1 MRKFALAVGLSAA
14 LLSGFAT
21 IPAFAF
27 DENSTAAINVD
38 ESGLGLRG
46 YDPVGYFEA
55 GAPTKGSADLT
66 AEHNGVTYHFA
77 SSENR
82 DLFTANPSKYAPQ
95 YGGFCQMGAALGK
108 NWTVTLL
115 FGASMAT
122 SFSSM
127 LIRPQKRVLF
137 KIFRATPRRQTQIGR
152 SSRTRPR
159 KTFDRFGQVAVERMR
174 FIRFAVFNHND
185 YRSH

>member
-82 DLFTANPSKYAPQ
+82 DLFTANPSKYAPAVWWLLPDGCSTRQ
-95 YGGFCQMGAALGK
+95 KTDGDPAVWRIDGDKLFVYAYPAAKEGFVQDIPGNTQKADT
-108 NWTVTLL
+108 NWPVIKDKAPKDL
-115 FGASMAT
+115 
-122 SFSSM
+122 
-127 LIRPQKRVLF
+127 
-137 KIFRATPRRQTQIGR
+137 
-152 SSRTRPR
+152 
-159 KTFDRFGQVAVERMR
+159 
-174 FIRFAVFNHND
+174 
-185 YRSH
+185 

>member
-108 NWTVTLL
+108 KLDGDPAVWRIDGDKLFVYAYPAAKEGFVQDIPGNTQKADTNWPVIKDKAPKDL
-115 FGASMAT
+115 
-122 SFSSM
+122 
-127 LIRPQKRVLF
+127 
-137 KIFRATPRRQTQIGR
+137 
-152 SSRTRPR
+152 
-159 KTFDRFGQVAVERMR
+159 
-174 FIRFAVFNHND
+174 
-185 YRSH
+185 